1 MPVPEDVHVRHEAE
15 EMNNLYICN
24 KSAIIY
30 SASPGFRIPER
41 LLIEAEPLT
50 RGDRIGS
57 GTFARVQKTIWLG
70 CTYPQEESKEYQ
82 MDNHSSAAGEIVFLS

>member
-1 MPVPEDVHVRHEAE
+1 
-15 EMNNLYICN
+15 MNNLYICN

-41 LLIEAEPLT
+41 LLIEAEPLMT

-57 GTFARVQKTIWLG
+57 GAFARVQTTIWLG

-82 MDNHSSAAGEIVFLS
+82 MDNHSSAAGEIVLLSWINWW